1 METSATIGRGTCS
14 GVPAEAAVEE
24 EVFDARRLV
33 GPAGAALA
41 CQAWPLRFSKAIGH
55 WDWASA
61 ERAGPVAR
69 LSFQRGVER
78 GESRGGCGASG
89 GSSWTAAAPATR
101 ISTP

>member
-41 CQAWPLRFSKAIGH
+41 CQ
-55 WDWASA
+55 
-61 ERAGPVAR
+61 
-69 LSFQRGVER
+69 GV
-78 GESRGGCGASG
+78 
-89 GSSWTAAAPATR
+89 AAPILESNRTLGLGVGGACR
-101 ISTP
+101 PGGEA